1 MTIQV
6 RNPDGRVSNSRTA
19 TQPRIL
25 EVPFKYDQHNLSFGN
40 FTDGAPDWGTFEDTF
55 GSAEVWHELLD
66 PIFGHRC

>member
-40 FTDGAPDWGTFEDTF
+40 FTDGAPTGN
-55 GSAEVWHELLD
+55 V
-66 PIFGHRC
+66 